1 MQTKSPSPINL
12 TAGKVHTTRTTRQLN
27 ISSQCIN
34 RGSPKTH
41 HPPSLYIRTHFR
53 DRRLSLQRERVHGD
67 HVGLASWNYQP
78 HPHRTSLT
86 RGWVSFHVVLT
97 ASDFVAIV
105 MENVHYRG
113 MATVLEFLLHSLDL
127 DNAVC
132 ENSFL
137 DEKSKLF
144 TLVSLASFR
153 L

>member
-1 MQTKSPSPINL
+1 MATTLDWPRETTNL
-12 TAGKVHTTRTTRQLN
+12 TPIERHLLGAGFT
-27 ISSQCIN
+27 
-34 RGSPKTH
+34 
-41 HPPSLYIRTHFR
+41 
-53 DRRLSLQRERVHGD
+53 
-67 HVGLASWNYQP
+67 
-78 HPHRTSLT
+78 
-86 RGWVSFHVVLT
+86 FHVVLT
-97 ASDFVAIV
+97 ASDVVAIV

-127 DNAVC
+127 ANAVY

>member
-1 MQTKSPSPINL
+1 MYNLLSPKFSPIVSAVGALKHIILPLCTFAHIFAIGVFLFKGKEFMATTLDWPRETTNL
-12 TAGKVHTTRTTRQLN
+12 TPIERHLLGAGFT
-27 ISSQCIN
+27 
-34 RGSPKTH
+34 
-41 HPPSLYIRTHFR
+41 
-53 DRRLSLQRERVHGD
+53 
-67 HVGLASWNYQP
+67 
-78 HPHRTSLT
+78 
-86 RGWVSFHVVLT
+86 FHVVLT
-97 ASDFVAIV
+97 ASDVVAIV

-127 DNAVC
+127 ANAVY

>member
-1 MQTKSPSPINL
+1 MREVIYDERKHYPKEGFVVQFIVPKILTIVSTVGALKHIILPLCTFAHIFAIGVFLFKGKEFMATTLDWPRETTNL
-12 TAGKVHTTRTTRQLN
+12 TPIERHLLGAGFT
-27 ISSQCIN
+27 
-34 RGSPKTH
+34 
-41 HPPSLYIRTHFR
+41 
-53 DRRLSLQRERVHGD
+53 
-67 HVGLASWNYQP
+67 
-78 HPHRTSLT
+78 
-86 RGWVSFHVVLT
+86 FHVVLT
-97 ASDFVAIV
+97 ASDVVAIV

-127 DNAVC
+127 ANAVY